1 MSDSGDFITSNDF
14 NLLLLNVLKNSEE
27 FENNCLITNK
37 PLVEPIITLGCKH
50 KFNYEP
56 IYKEVIQ
63 QKTKING
70 LETTKLKLYQIKCPY
85 CRHITDNLLPPRE
98 GFQTILA
105 VNAPLKYCMGL
116 TCCEYV
122 YSSGIKKGKQ
132 CGKKGIHKYCRAHK
146 KIMDKRKKKQ
156 KEKEKKAHF
165 LKYKKN
171 ILEKKNSEDVNKMT
185 VKQLKLYCKNNGIK
199 KYSKLKKAQLL
210 SLINSCQAP
219 QKNMVKSNN
228 ICKNK
233 IVTI

>member
-1 MSDSGDFITSNDF
+1 MSDSDDFITSNDF
-14 NLLLLNVLKNSEE
+14 NLLLLNVLKNSDE
-27 FENNCLITNK
+27 FDNNCLITNK
-37 PLVEPIITLGCKH
+37 PLVEPIIMLDCKH
-50 KFNYEP
+50 KFNYEA

-85 CRHITDNLLPPRE
+85 CRNITDNLLPPRI
-98 GFQTILA
+98 GFQNIFG
-105 VNAPLKYCMGL
+105 VNSPIKYCMGL
-116 TCCEYV
+116 IPCEYTFC
-122 YSSGIKKGKQ
+122 SGVNKGLQ
-132 CGKKGIHKYCRAHK
+132 CGKKSLHKYCKRHK
-146 KIMDKRKKKQ
+146 KIMDNRKKKQ

-199 KYSKLKKAQLL
+199 KYSKLKKAELL
-210 SLINSCQAP
+210 SLINSYPAP
-219 QKNMVKSNN
+219 QKNIVQSSN